1 VICAGLIC
9 VAHFL
14 SFSTPEIPHQPNLKS
29 AFVGTSAKALTSSR
43 CGSIVDLQSRVNVV
57 PKVAAVA
64 RGFSWQAAGKK
75 EKRIQTCVNA
85 LMHQRTASLGSFAP
99 KLRSLPHRPSHK
111 VEAAIGRINEEEF
124 TEKAWEAL
132 ANAPNVA
139 KETASQI
146 VETEHLMKSLLDQSD
161 GLVSRVFEKMSID
174 KNMLLRSID
183 DFIKRQPSVRGYDQ
197 QMIGRYLEMM
207 LEEARQEREQMDDE
221 YISVEHLLLSFS
233 KDARIGKALL
243 GQFGLGYQSIKS
255 TIMEIRGGSN
265 VRSKNPEVSY
275 EALDKYARDLTQ
287 AAIDGKLDPVIGRD
301 EEIRRTIQILSRRT
315 KNNPVLIGQPGVGKT
330 AVVEGLAQR
339 IADGDVPS
347 ALMGRKVYALDLGQ
361 LIAGAKYRGEF
372 EERLKAVINEVK
384 EDGTIVLFIDEIHTI
399 VGAGKAGDS
408 GMDAGNLLKPMLAR
422 GELRCIGATTLDEYR
437 QYMEKDAALER
448 RFQQVMVEEPTPEE
462 TISILRGLCEKYELF
477 HKVRISDDS
486 LIEAVRLSDRYIADR
501 FLPDKAID
509 LVDEAAA
516 KVQSQATSK
525 PLELEETER
534 TLLRNEMELL
544 SLKRP
549 ANEQIRKSS
558 ENRIQMLEENI
569 AAGKE
574 KQLGLNEKW
583 LKEKN
588 SRAEINR
595 IKEKMEDVNI
605 AAAQAERDYNL
616 EEASRLRYG
625 VWYDLQRELQ
635 TAQEELGD
643 MALIREEVEPDDI
656 AQVVSKWSGVPVQKM
671 LKSEME
677 RILTLDDKLHE
688 RVIGQEEAVQAVA
701 EAMQRSR
708 AGLSDPNRPLANFM
722 FLGPTGVGKTELCK
736 ALAEQ
741 LFDTED
747 AMIRLDMSEYMDSF
761 AVSRMT
767 GAPPGY
773 VGYEEGGQLT
783 EAVRRRPYS
792 VVLFDEVEKAHADVF
807 NLLLQILD
815 DGRLTDSKGR
825 TVSFRN
831 TIIIM
836 TSNLGAGS
844 GKEGLEAKA
853 HVMEAVK
860 GHFRPEFVN
869 RMDEFIVFNPLT
881 KEQLRNIV
889 SIQLRRVNKR
899 LDDRELTLEVTDA
912 AIDQLTEMGYDPAY
926 GARPMKRVITAMLE
940 TPLSKEILRGKY
952 ANGDCVLIDCHMVDG
967 DAKFT
972 FDKQDPA
979 EEVLEPAAASAASA

>member
-1 VICAGLIC
+1 MDYHRMRTKSFSFPSYLMLSGFILSGILLCTTPASTIVSSSLSNVKAFSRTSPI
-9 VAHFL
+9 AHFNTRTL
-14 SFSTPEIPHQPNLKS
+14 SRPK
-29 AFVGTSAKALTSSR
+29 AFHGPRVEKTSFVDNCVETLLHHRKNR
-43 CGSIVDLQSRVNVV
+43 GSGYRSMKRNV
-57 PKVAAVA
+57 KVHA
-64 RGFSWQAAGKK
+64 
-75 EKRIQTCVNA
+75 
-85 LMHQRTASLGSFAP
+85 M
-99 KLRSLPHRPSHK
+99 
-111 VEAAIGRINEEEF
+111 GRISEEEF

-139 KETASQI
+139 KGFNSQI
-146 VETEHLMKSLLDQSD
+146 VETEHLMKSLLDQND
-161 GLVSRVFEKMSID
+161 GLVPRVLEKMAVEKEIFSRTLED
-174 KNMLLRSID
+174 YMR
-183 DFIKRQPSVRGYDQ
+183 RQPSVRGYDQ
-197 QMIGRYLEMM
+197 QMIGRYLENL
-207 LEEARQEREQMDDE
+207 LEEARSEKIEMKDE
-221 YISVEHLLLSFS
+221 YISVEHMLLAFS

-243 GQFGLGYQSIKS
+243 GQFGLSYKSIKNA
-255 TIMEIRGGSN
+255 IMEVRGGST
-265 VRSKNPEVSY
+265 VRSKNPELSY
-275 EALDKYARDLTQ
+275 EALEKYARDLTQ
-287 AAIDGKLDPVIGRD
+287 AALDGKLDPVIGRD

-330 AVVEGLAQR
+330 AVIEGLAQR

-347 ALMGRKVYALDLGQ
+347 ALMGRKVFALDLGA

-384 EDGTIVLFIDEIHTI
+384 EDGTIILFIDEIHTI

-448 RFQQVMVEEPTPEE
+448 RFQQVMVEEPSPEE

-501 FLPDKAID
+501 YLPDKAID

-534 TLLRNEMELL
+534 TLLRYEMELL

-549 ANEQIRKSS
+549 ANDNTRRSS
-558 ENRIQMLEENI
+558 EQRIADLEKSI
-569 AAGKE
+569 DDLKT
-574 KQLGLNEKW
+574 KQLELNEIW
-583 LKEKN
+583 LREK
-588 SRAEINR
+588 SARTEINR
-595 IKEKMEDVNI
+595 IKEKMEDVNV
-605 AAAQAERDYNL
+605 AAQQAERDYNL

-635 TAQEELGD
+635 AAQEKLGD
-643 MALIREEVEPDDI
+643 MSLIREEVVPDDI
-656 AQVVSKWSGVPVQKM
+656 AEIVSKWSGVPVQKM
-671 LKSEME
+671 LQSEME
-677 RILTLDDKLHE
+677 RILTLDERLHA
-688 RVIGQEEAVQAVA
+688 RVIGQEEGVKAVA

-792 VVLFDEVEKAHADVF
+792 VILFDEVEKAHADVF

-825 TVSFRN
+825 TVSFKN

-836 TSNLGAGS
+836 TSNLGSGAGL
-844 GKEGLEAKA
+844 EGEEAKA
-853 HVMEAVK
+853 HVMEAVR
-860 GHFRPEFVN
+860 GHFRPEFIN
-869 RMDEFIVFNPLT
+869 RMDEFIVFHPLS
-881 KEQLRNIV
+881 KDQVRDIV
-889 SIQLRRVNKR
+889 RIQLRRVSDR
-899 LDDRELTLEVTDA
+899 LTDKELSFDVTDRA
-912 AIDQLTEMGYDPAY
+912 VDQLVDMGYDPAY
-926 GARPMKRVITAMLE
+926 GARPMKRVITSMIE
-940 TPLSKEILRGKY
+940 TPLSKEILRGKF
-952 ANGDCVLIDCHMVDG
+952 AAGDKVMVDLAE
-967 DAKFT
+967 DFESDPRFKFERLE
-972 FDKQDPA
+972 QA
-979 EEVLEPAAASAASA
+979 EVMQQSAVAA

>member
-1 VICAGLIC
+1 M
-9 VAHFL
+9 
-14 SFSTPEIPHQPNLKS
+14 
-29 AFVGTSAKALTSSR
+29 
-43 CGSIVDLQSRVNVV
+43 
-57 PKVAAVA
+57 
-64 RGFSWQAAGKK
+64 
-75 EKRIQTCVNA
+75 NA
-85 LMHQRTASLGSFAP
+85 M
-99 KLRSLPHRPSHK
+99 
-111 VEAAIGRINEEEF
+111 GRISEDEF

-139 KETASQI
+139 KEQSSQI
-146 VETEHLMKSLLDQSD
+146 VETEHLMKSLLNQDN
-161 GLVSRVFEKMSID
+161 GLVPRVLEKMSVD
-174 KNMLLRSID
+174 KDIFARSLD
-183 DFIKRQPSVRGYDQ
+183 DYMRRQPQVRGYDQ
-197 QMIGRYLEMM
+197 QMIGRFLEML
-207 LEEARQEREQMDDE
+207 LEEARQEKSEMKDD
-221 YISVEHLLLSFS
+221 YISVEHMLLAFA
-233 KDARIGKALL
+233 KDTRIGKALM
-243 GQFGLGYQSIKS
+243 GQFGMSYTSVKQ
-255 TIMEIRGGSN
+255 TIMEVRGGST

-339 IADGDVPS
+339 IADGDVPA
-347 ALMGRKVYALDLGQ
+347 ALMGRKVFNLDLGQ

-384 EDGTIVLFIDEIHTI
+384 EDGTIILFIDEIHTI

-422 GELRCIGATTLDEYR
+422 GELRCIGATTVDEYR

-509 LVDEAAA
+509 LVDEAAS

-525 PLELEETER
+525 PIELEEVER
-534 TLLRNEMELL
+534 TLLRYEMELL

-549 ANEQIRKSS
+549 ANSEIRASS
-558 ENRIQMLEENI
+558 SARISDLEDQVETL
-569 AAGKE
+569 KKRQVE
-574 KQLGLNEKW
+574 LNDRW
-583 LKEKN
+583 LKEKQ

-595 IKEKMEDVNI
+595 IKEKMEDVNV
-605 AAAQAERDYNL
+605 AAAQAEREYNL

-635 TAQEELGD
+635 AAEGELGD
-643 MALIREEVEPDDI
+643 MSLIREEVVPDDI
-656 AQVVSKWSGVPVQKM
+656 AEVVSKWSGVPVQKM
-671 LKSEME
+671 LQSEME
-677 RILTLDDKLHE
+677 RILTLGDRLHQ
-688 RVIGQEEAVQAVA
+688 RVVGQDEAVTAVA

-736 ALAEQ
+736 ALAQQ

-761 AVSRMT
+761 ASSRMT

-792 VVLFDEVEKAHADVF
+792 VVLFDEVEKAHLDVF

-844 GKEGLEAKA
+844 GETGDEEKKR
-853 HVMEAVK
+853 VMEAVRN
-860 GHFRPEFVN
+860 HFRPEFIN

-881 KEQLRNIV
+881 KEQLRDIV
-889 SIQLRRVNKR
+889 RIQLKRVSER
-899 LDDRELTLEVTDA
+899 LEDRELSFEVTDSA
-912 AIDQLTEMGYDPAY
+912 VDKLVDMGYDPAY
-926 GARPMKRVITAMLE
+926 GARPLKRVITAMIE

-952 ANGDCVLIDCHMVDG
+952 TSGDKVLVDLEER
-967 DAKFT
+967 DEEQHFT
-972 FDKQDPA
+972 FEKKVEA
-979 EEVLEPAAASAASA
+979 TEPVAAFSS

>member
-1 VICAGLIC
+1 V
-9 VAHFL
+9 
-14 SFSTPEIPHQPNLKS
+14 Q
-29 AFVGTSAKALTSSR
+29 
-43 CGSIVDLQSRVNVV
+43 
-57 PKVAAVA
+57 
-64 RGFSWQAAGKK
+64 
-75 EKRIQTCVNA
+75 VNA
-85 LMHQRTASLGSFAP
+85 M
-99 KLRSLPHRPSHK
+99 
-111 VEAAIGRINEEEF
+111 GRISEEEF

-139 KETASQI
+139 KEINSQI
-146 VETEHLMKSLLDQSD
+146 VETEHLMKSLLDQQD
-161 GLVSRVFEKMSID
+161 GLVPRVLEKMAVD
-174 KNMLLRSID
+174 KDLFSRSLTD
-183 DFIKRQPSVRGYDQ
+183 YMRRQPQVRGYDQ
-197 QMIGRYLEMM
+197 QMIGRYLELL
-207 LEEARQEREQMDDE
+207 LEEARNEKGDLRDE
-221 YISVEHLLLSFS
+221 YISVEHLLLAFS
-233 KDARIGKALL
+233 KDSRIGKALM
-243 GQFGLGYQSIKS
+243 GQFGMSYQSVK
-255 TIMEIRGGSN
+255 TAIMEVRGGN
-265 VRSKNPEVSY
+265 TVRSKNPEVSY
-275 EALDKYARDLTQ
+275 EVLEKYARDLT
-287 AAIDGKLDPVIGRD
+287 AAAREGKLDPVIGRD

-347 ALMGRKVYALDLGQ
+347 ALLGRKVFALDLGQ

-384 EDGTIVLFIDEIHTI
+384 EDGTIILFIDEIHTI

-448 RFQQVMVEEPTPEE
+448 RFQQVMVEEPSPEE

-486 LIEAVRLSDRYIADR
+486 LLEAVRLSDRYIADR

-525 PLELEETER
+525 PLELEEVER
-534 TLLRNEMELL
+534 TLLRYEMEML
-544 SLKRP
+544 SLRRP
-549 ANEQIRKSS
+549 ANDQTRKASDT
-558 ENRIQMLEENI
+558 RIQDL
-569 AAGKE
+569 E
-574 KQLGLNEKW
+574 KQIEDLKSKQLELNEKW
-583 LKEKN
+583 LKEKR
-588 SRAEINR
+588 SRSEINR
-595 IKEKMEDVNI
+595 IKEKLEDVNV
-605 AAAQAERDYNL
+605 AATQAEREYNL

-635 TAQEELGD
+635 AAQSELGD
-643 MALIREEVEPDDI
+643 MSLIREEVVPDDI
-656 AQVVSKWSGVPVQKM
+656 AEVVSKWSGVPVQKM
-671 LKSEME
+671 LQSEMD
-677 RILTLDDKLHE
+677 RILQLGDRLHE
-688 RVIGQEEAVQAVA
+688 RVVGQDEAVQAVA

-736 ALAEQ
+736 ALAQQ

-792 VVLFDEVEKAHADVF
+792 VVLFDEVEKAHVDVF

-836 TSNLGAGS
+836 TSNLGSGS
-844 GKEGLEAKA
+844 GLEGKEAKE
-853 HVMEAVK
+853 HVMEAVRK
-860 GHFRPEFVN
+860 HFRPEFVN
-869 RMDEFIVFNPLT
+869 RMDEFIVFKPLT
-881 KEQLRNIV
+881 KEQLRDIAA
-889 SIQLRRVNKR
+889 IQLRRVSDR
-899 LDDRELTLEVTDA
+899 LKDRELSFDVTDK
-912 AIDQLTEMGYDPAY
+912 AIDQLVDMGYDPAY
-926 GARPMKRVITAMLE
+926 GARPMKRVITAMIE
-940 TPLSKEILRGKY
+940 TPLSKEILKGKFSGGDKVLVDIV
-952 ANGDCVLIDCHMVDG
+952 NGEEG
-967 DAKFT
+967 ENPRFT
-972 FDKQDPA
+972 FEKKAQVA
-979 EEVLEPAAASAASA
+979 EPVPVAAATA

>member
-1 VICAGLIC
+1 M
-9 VAHFL
+9 
-14 SFSTPEIPHQPNLKS
+14 SIP
-29 AFVGTSAKALTSSR
+29 
-43 CGSIVDLQSRVNVV
+43 VV
-57 PKVAAVA
+57 RNKVARRETKVHA
-64 RGFSWQAAGKK
+64 QIK
-75 EKRIQTCVNA
+75 ED
-85 LMHQRTASLGSFAP
+85 
-99 KLRSLPHRPSHK
+99 
-111 VEAAIGRINEEEF
+111 EF

-132 ANAPNVA
+132 STAPNEA
-139 KETASQI
+139 KEMQNQI
-146 VETEHLMKSLLDQSD
+146 VETEHLMMAMINQED
-161 GLVSRVFEKMSID
+161 GLAGRILGNMAIEKDMIR
-174 KNMLLRSID
+174 RSVRE
-183 DFIKRQPSVRGYDQ
+183 FVGRQPKVSGYDQ
-197 QMIGRYLEMM
+197 QMIGRSLEGL
-207 LEEARQEREQMDDE
+207 LEEAKKEKEGLNDDFISIEHMLLAFSNDERMGKKMFDIYGLNYRNIKEEVMD
-221 YISVEHLLLSFS
+221 
-233 KDARIGKALL
+233 
-243 GQFGLGYQSIKS
+243 
-255 TIMEIRGGSN
+255 IRGGNS
-265 VRSKNPEVSY
+265 VRSKNPEMTY
-275 EALDKYARDLTQ
+275 EALSKYARDLTQ

-330 AVVEGLAQR
+330 AVAEGLAQR

-347 ALMGRKVYALDLGQ
+347 ALQGRSVFSLDLGA

-384 EDGTIVLFIDEIHTI
+384 EDGTIILFIDEIHTI
-399 VGAGKAGDS
+399 VGAGKGGDS

-448 RFQQVMVEEPTPEE
+448 RFQQVMVNEPSPEE
-462 TISILRGLCEKYELF
+462 TISILRGLCERYELY
-477 HKVRISDDS
+477 HGVRIQDDA

-525 PLELEETER
+525 PLELEVIDR
-534 TLLRNEMELL
+534 TILRNEMELL

-549 ANEQIRKSS
+549 ANEKIRKSS
-558 ENRIQMLEENI
+558 EARINDL
-569 AAGKE
+569 E
-574 KQLGLNEKW
+574 KQLGEMKTKKADLDVKWAEEKGARDAV
-583 LKEKN
+583 KKV
-588 SRAEINR
+588 
-595 IKEKMEDVNI
+595 KKKMEDTNV
-605 AAAQAERDYNL
+605 AAARAEREYNL
-616 EEASRLRYG
+616 AEASRLRYG
-625 VWYDLQRELQ
+625 VWYDLQSKL
-635 TAQEELGD
+635 EEAEKALGNSS
-643 MALIREEVEPDDI
+643 MIREEVVPDDI
-656 AQVVSKWSGVPVQKM
+656 AEIVSKWSGVPVNKM
-671 LKSEME
+671 LQSEME

-688 RVIGQEEAVQAVA
+688 RVVGQEDAVQAVA

-761 AVSRMT
+761 ATSRMT

-815 DGRLTDSKGR
+815 DGRLTDSQGR
-825 TVSFRN
+825 TVNFRN
-831 TIIIM
+831 CIIIM
-836 TSNLGAGS
+836 TSNLGSGS
-844 GKEGLEAKA
+844 GLVGEEAKS

-860 GHFRPEFVN
+860 KHFRPEFVN

-881 KEQLRNIV
+881 KAQLRDIV
-889 SIQLRRVNKR
+889 SIQLQRVNKR
-899 LDDRELTLEVTDA
+899 LKERELSFNVTDPA
-912 AIDQLTEMGYDPAY
+912 LDHLVDMGYDPAY
-926 GARPMKRVITAMLE
+926 GARPMKRVITATLE
-940 TPLSKEILRGKY
+940 TPMAKEILKGNY
-952 ANGDCVLIDCHMVDG
+952 VSGDTIMVDFDDVVG
-967 DAKFT
+967 MDKFS
-972 FDKQDPA
+972 FKRIPA
-979 EEVLEPAAASAASA
+979 LEEDQVEAEVEPVAAVASADAEAEVESVAAVASAKVEASSDVEAEKFSEADDVVEA

>member
-1 VICAGLIC
+1 MTVKSSVQARPPISRAHGL
-9 VAHFL
+9 
-14 SFSTPEIPHQPNLKS
+14 S
-29 AFVGTSAKALTSSR
+29 AR
-43 CGSIVDLQSRVNVV
+43 
-57 PKVAAVA
+57 KVLNA
-64 RGFSWQAAGKK
+64 QKQIK
-75 EKRIQTCVNA
+75 EQKIQTCVNA
-85 LMHQRTASLGSFAP
+85 LMGNSQFMERLNRN
-99 KLRSLPHRPSHK
+99 KPSVGLQTTSKRGTK
-111 VEAAIGRINEEEF
+111 VRAMGRISEEEF

-132 ANAPNVA
+132 AAAPNVA
-139 KETASQI
+139 KEVSSQI
-146 VETEHLMKSLLDQSD
+146 VETEHLMKSLLQQQD
-161 GLVSRVFEKMSID
+161 GLVPRVLEKMAVEKD
-174 KNMLLRSID
+174 VFVRSLD
-183 DFIKRQPSVRGYDQ
+183 DYIKRQPQVRGYDQ
-197 QMIGRYLEMM
+197 QMIGRYLEML
-207 LEEARQEREQMDDE
+207 LEGARNEKTEMKDE
-221 YISVEHLLLSFS
+221 YISVEHMLLAFT
-233 KDARIGKALL
+233 KDPRIGKAIM
-243 GQFGLGYQSIKS
+243 GQWGLSYNSVKQ
-255 TIMEIRGGSN
+255 TIMEVRGGSS

-275 EALDKYARDLTQ
+275 EALEKYARDLTQ
-287 AAIDGKLDPVIGRD
+287 AAVDGKLDPVIGRD
-301 EEIRRTIQILSRRT
+301 EEIRRTVQILSRRT

-347 ALMGRKVYALDLGQ
+347 ALQGRKVFALDLGQ

-384 EDGTIVLFIDEIHTI
+384 EDGTIILFIDEIHTI

-448 RFQQVMVEEPTPEE
+448 RFQQVMVDEPTPEE

-525 PLELEETER
+525 PLALEETER
-534 TLLRNEMELL
+534 TLLRCEMELL

-558 ENRIQMLEENI
+558 ESRMTDLERQIDEL
-569 AAGKE
+569 KTR
-574 KQLGLNEKW
+574 QLELNEKW
-583 LKEKN
+583 LREKTAR
-588 SRAEINR
+588 SEVNR
-595 IKEKMEDVNI
+595 IKEKMEDVNV

-635 TAQEELGD
+635 KAQEKLGD
-643 MALIREEVEPDDI
+643 MSMIREEVVPDDI
-656 AQVVSKWSGVPVQKM
+656 AEVVSKWSGVPVQKM
-671 LKSEME
+671 LQSEME
-677 RILTLDDKLHE
+677 RILTLDERLHE
-688 RVIGQEEAVQAVA
+688 RVIGQDEAVQAVS

-736 ALAEQ
+736 ALAQQ

-761 AVSRMT
+761 ASSRMT

-792 VVLFDEVEKAHADVF
+792 VILFDEVEKAHVDVF
-807 NLLLQILD
+807 NMLLQILD

-825 TVSFRN
+825 TVSFKN
-831 TIIIM
+831 SVIIM
-836 TSNLGAGS
+836 TSNLGSTS
-844 GKEGLEAKA
+844 GKSGEEGKKE
-853 HVMEAVK
+853 VMEAVR
-860 GHFRPEFVN
+860 GHFRPEFIN
-869 RMDEFIVFNPLT
+869 RMDEFIVFDPLS
-881 KEQLRNIV
+881 KEQLRDIV
-889 SIQLRRVNKR
+889 KIQLKRVGER
-899 LDDRELTLEVTDA
+899 LDDRELKLTVTEPG
-912 AIDQLTEMGYDPAY
+912 IDKLTEMGYDPAY
-926 GARPMKRVITAMLE
+926 GARPLKRVITAMIE
-940 TPLSKEILRGKY
+940 TPLSKEILRGKFHS
-952 ANGDCVLIDCHMVDG
+952 GDTIEVDVEQVDG
-967 DAKFT
+967 DTRFKFSKADIREAT
-972 FDKQDPA
+972 GA
-979 EEVLEPAAASAASA
+979 VAAAAV

>member
-1 VICAGLIC
+1 
-9 VAHFL
+9 
-14 SFSTPEIPHQPNLKS
+14 
-29 AFVGTSAKALTSSR
+29 
-43 CGSIVDLQSRVNVV
+43 
-57 PKVAAVA
+57 
-64 RGFSWQAAGKK
+64 
-75 EKRIQTCVNA
+75 
-85 LMHQRTASLGSFAP
+85 M
-99 KLRSLPHRPSHK
+99 
-111 VEAAIGRINEEEF
+111 GRISEEEF

-139 KETASQI
+139 KEASSQI
-146 VETEHLMKSLLDQSD
+146 VETEHLMKSLLDQTD
-161 GLVSRVFEKMSID
+161 GLVPRVLEKMAVEKAIFS
-174 KNMLLRSID
+174 RSLED
-183 DFIKRQPSVRGYDQ
+183 YMRRQPQVRGYDQ
-197 QMIGRYLEMM
+197 QMIGRYLENL
-207 LEEARQEREQMDDE
+207 LEEARNEKSEMKDE
-221 YISVEHLLLSFS
+221 YISVEHMLLAFS

-243 GQFGLGYQSIKS
+243 GQFGLTYKSIKS
-255 TIMEIRGGSN
+255 TVLEVRGNNN

-275 EALDKYARDLTQ
+275 EALEKYARDLTQ

-301 EEIRRTIQILSRRT
+301 EEIRRTVQILSRRT

-347 ALMGRKVYALDLGQ
+347 ALLGRRVFALDLGQ

-384 EDGTIVLFIDEIHTI
+384 EDGTIILFIDEIHTI

-448 RFQQVMVEEPTPEE
+448 RFQQVMVNEPTPEE

-534 TLLRNEMELL
+534 TLLRYEMELL

-549 ANEQIRKSS
+549 ANDQIRKSS
-558 ENRIQMLEENI
+558 EVRITDLENQIEELK
-569 AAGKE
+569 GKQVE
-574 KQLGLNEKW
+574 LNEKW
-583 LKEKN
+583 LREKN
-588 SRAEINR
+588 ARSEINR
-595 IKEKMEDVNI
+595 VKEKMEDVNI

-635 TAQEELGD
+635 SAQEKLGD
-643 MALIREEVEPDDI
+643 SSLIREEVVPDDI
-656 AQVVSKWSGVPVQKM
+656 AEIVSKWSGVPVQKM
-671 LKSEME
+671 LQSEME
-677 RILTLDDKLHE
+677 RILTLDERLHQ
-688 RVIGQEEAVQAVA
+688 RVVGQEEAVQAVA

-736 ALAEQ
+736 ALAQQ

-792 VVLFDEVEKAHADVF
+792 VILFDEVEKAHVDVF

-836 TSNLGAGS
+836 TSNLGSGS
-844 GKEGLEAKA
+844 GLEGEEAKK
-853 HVMEAVK
+853 HVMEAVRK
-860 GHFRPEFVN
+860 HFRPEFVN

-881 KEQLRNIV
+881 KDQIKDIV
-889 SIQLRRVNKR
+889 KIQLKRVSNR
-899 LDDRELTLEVTDA
+899 LEDKELSFEASDK
-912 AIDQLTEMGYDPAY
+912 AIDKLTDMGYDPAY
-926 GARPMKRVITAMLE
+926 GARPMKRVITAQIE
-940 TPLSKEILRGKY
+940 TPMSKEILRGKY
-952 ANGDCVLIDCHMVDG
+952 VSGDKIMVDVVEVEG
-967 DAKFT
+967 DTRFT
-972 FDKQDPA
+972 FEKTDTQ
-979 EEVLEPAAASAASA
+979 VLEPVMA